1 MKKLAILIS
10 GRGTNMDAIFR
21 KIEEGLLPASVSFI
35 ATDNPDSP
43 GLAKARKAGF
53 RTEILPYRTDGRN
66 AAEEHLTRLITETST
81 EWIVLAGFMKILSSS
96 FVNLHK
102 GRIINIHP
110 ALLPSFPGAHGIED
124 AWNYGVKVTGVTVH
138 LVDEEVDHGIILAQ
152 EPVMIND
159 GDTMEDLEK
168 RIHEIEHQIYWKTL
182 KKVISTDEMK
192 IEGRRALID

>member
-10 GRGTNMDAIFR
+10 GRGTNMKAIFR
-21 KIEEGLLPASVSFI
+21 KIEEGFLPASVSFI
-35 ATDNPDSP
+35 ATDNSDAH
-43 GLAKARKAGF
+43 GLAKAKEAGH
-53 RTEILPYRTDGRN
+53 RTEILPYKTDGRK
-66 AAEEHLTRLITETST
+66 AAEEYLAGLITETAT
-81 EWIVLAGFMKILSSS
+81 DLIVLAGFMKILSSS

-152 EPVMIND
+152 EPVMIKD
-159 GDTMEDLEK
+159 SDTMEDLER
-168 RIHEIEHQIYWKTL
+168 RIHEIEHDIYWKTL
-182 KKVISTDEMK
+182 RKVIQSEEMK